1 MKKHNATLKGV
12 SNLKGLDLQ
21 LFADSGD
28 TTDANNKG
36 VDQPN
41 NNDNQEP
48 KTYTQDEVDKLLQ
61 SEADK
66 RVTEALKTAR
76 AKWEKEYKEQLEKE
90 KKEAERLSKLSA
102 EEREKEL
109 LKQKEEE
116 LAEKER
122 AIRMKELHLDT
133 IEVLAEEG
141 LPVGFAEFLIKDDA
155 ETTNENIKKFKKE
168 WQKALS
174 NAVDER
180 IKGKSPRL
188 SEGLGGQPKT
198 EGIGERLA
206 KTVKRNEEV
215 KKNNPYF

>member
-1 MKKHNATLKGV
+1 MENRIATLRGV

-21 LFADSGD
+21 LFADSENTDDLDIEDKVED
-28 TTDANNKG
+28 TEEK
-36 VDQPN
+36 
-41 NNDNQEP
+41 QET
-48 KTYTQDEVDKLLQ
+48 KTYTQEEVDKLLQ
-61 SEADK
+61 SETDR
-66 RVTEALKTAR
+66 RVTQALKTAK
-76 AKWEKEYKEQLEKE
+76 AKWEKEFREKLEKE

-155 ETTNENIKKFKKE
+155 ETTNENIKKFKKV
-168 WQKALS
+168 WQEALS
-174 NAVDER
+174 KAVDER

-188 SEGLGGQPKT
+188 PETKLENSQTVDFMKLASEASIRK
-198 EGIGERLA
+198 
-206 KTVKRNEEV
+206 
-215 KKNNPYF
+215 

>member
-1 MKKHNATLKGV
+1 MKKYNATLRGV

-28 TTDANNKG
+28 TTDTNNQG
-36 VDQPN
+36 AEQSN
-41 NNDNQEP
+41 NNDKQDNQEP

-109 LKQKEEE
+109 LKQKEQE

-168 WQKALS
+168 WQEALS
-174 NAVDER
+174 KAVDER

-188 SEGLGGQPKT
+188 PETKLESSQTVDFMKLASEASIRKL
-198 EGIGERLA
+198 
-206 KTVKRNEEV
+206 
-215 KKNNPYF
+215 

>member
-1 MKKHNATLKGV
+1 MKNEIATLRGV

-28 TTDANNKG
+28 TTDVDNKG

-48 KTYTQDEVDKLLQ
+48 KTYTQDEVDRLLQ

-76 AKWEKEYKEQLEKE
+76 AKWEKEYKEKLERE
-90 KKEAERLSKLSA
+90 KREAERLSKLSA

-109 LKQKEEE
+109 LKQKEQE
-116 LAEKER
+116 LAEKEK

-133 IEVLAEEG
+133 IEILAEEG

-168 WQKALS
+168 WQEALS
-174 NAVDER
+174 KAVDER

-188 SEGLGGQPKT
+188 PETKLENSQTVDFMKLASEASIRKL
-198 EGIGERLA
+198 
-206 KTVKRNEEV
+206 
-215 KKNNPYF
+215 

>member
-1 MKKHNATLKGV
+1 MKNETATLRGV
-12 SNLKGLDLQ
+12 SNLEGLEVQ
-21 LFADSGD
+21 SGD
-28 TTDANNKG
+28 ATDTNN
-36 VDQPN
+36 QSAEQLN
-41 NNDNQEP
+41 NNDKQDNQEL

-61 SEADK
+61 SEADR

-76 AKWEKEYKEQLEKE
+76 AKWEKEFREKLEKE

-116 LAEKER
+116 LAQKEK

-133 IEVLAEEG
+133 IEVLAEEN
-141 LPVGFAEFLIKDDA
+141 LPVGFAEFLIQNDA

-168 WQKALS
+168 WQEALS
-174 NAVDER
+174 KAVDER

-188 SEGLGGQPKT
+188 SETKLESEQTIDFMK
-198 EGIGERLA
+198 LA
-206 KTVKRNEEV
+206 NEANIR
-215 KKNNPYF
+215 KL

>member
-1 MKKHNATLKGV
+1 MKNETATLRGV
-12 SNLKGLDLQ
+12 SNLEGLEVQ
-21 LFADSGD
+21 SGD
-28 TTDANNKG
+28 TTDTNNQG
-36 VDQPN
+36 AEQLN
-41 NNDNQEP
+41 NNDKQDNQEL

-61 SEADK
+61 SEADR

-76 AKWEKEYKEQLEKE
+76 AKWEKEFREKLEKE

-109 LKQKEEE
+109 LKQKEQE

-141 LPVGFAEFLIKDDA
+141 LPVGFAEFLIKGDA

-168 WQKALS
+168 WQEALS
-174 NAVDER
+174 KAVDER

-188 SEGLGGQPKT
+188 SETKLESEQTIDFMK
-198 EGIGERLA
+198 LA
-206 KTVKRNEEV
+206 NEANIR
-215 KKNNPYF
+215 KL

>member
-1 MKKHNATLKGV
+1 MKNETATLRGV
-12 SNLKGLDLQ
+12 SNLKGPDSQ

-28 TTDANNKG
+28 TTDTNNQD
-36 VDQPN
+36 VEQLN
-41 NNDNQEP
+41 NNDKQDNQEL
-48 KTYTQDEVDKLLQ
+48 KTYTQEEVDKLLQ
-61 SEADK
+61 SEADR

-76 AKWEKEYKEQLEKE
+76 AKWEKEFREKLERE

-109 LKQKEEE
+109 LKQKEQE

-133 IEVLAEEG
+133 IEVLAQEG
-141 LPVGFAEFLIKDDA
+141 LPVGFAEFLIKGDA

-168 WQKALS
+168 WQEALS
-174 NAVDER
+174 KAVDER

-188 SEGLGGQPKT
+188 SETKLESEQTIDFMK
-198 EGIGERLA
+198 LA
-206 KTVKRNEEV
+206 NEANIR
-215 KKNNPYF
+215 KL

>member
-1 MKKHNATLKGV
+1 MKNEIATLRGV

-28 TTDANNKG
+28 TTDVDNKG

-48 KTYTQDEVDKLLQ
+48 KTYTQDEVDRLLQ

-76 AKWEKEYKEQLEKE
+76 AKWEKEYKEKLERE
-90 KKEAERLSKLSA
+90 KREAERLSKLSA

-109 LKQKEEE
+109 LKQKEQE
-116 LAEKER
+116 LAEKEK

-133 IEVLAEEG
+133 IEILAEEG

-168 WQKALS
+168 WQEALS
-174 NAVDER
+174 KAVDER

-188 SEGLGGQPKT
+188 PETKLESSQAVDFMK
-198 EGIGERLA
+198 LA
-206 KTVKRNEEV
+206 NEASIR
-215 KKNNPYF
+215 KL

>member
-1 MKKHNATLKGV
+1 M
-12 SNLKGLDLQ
+12 
-21 LFADSGD
+21 
-28 TTDANNKG
+28 
-36 VDQPN
+36 
-41 NNDNQEP
+41 
-48 KTYTQDEVDKLLQ
+48 
-61 SEADK
+61 EADR

-76 AKWEKEYKEQLEKE
+76 AKWEKEFREKLEKE

-109 LKQKEEE
+109 LKQKEQE

-155 ETTNENIKKFKKE
+155 ETTNENIKKFKKD
-168 WQKALS
+168 WQEALS
-174 NAVDER
+174 KAVDER

-188 SEGLGGQPKT
+188 SETKLESEETVDFMK
-198 EGIGERLA
+198 LA
-206 KTVKRNEEV
+206 SEASIRKL
-215 KKNNPYF
+215 

>member
-1 MKKHNATLKGV
+1 MKKHNATLRGL

-21 LFADSGD
+21 LFADSENTDDLDIEDKAKD
-28 TTDANNKG
+28 TEEK
-36 VDQPN
+36 
-41 NNDNQEP
+41 QET

-66 RVTEALKTAR
+66 RVTEALKTAK
-76 AKWEKEYKEQLEKE
+76 AKWEKEYKEQLERE

-133 IEVLAEEG
+133 IEILAEEN

-180 IKGKSPRL
+180 IKGKSPKL
-188 SEGLGGQPKT
+188 PETKLESNQIQDFMT
-198 EGIGERLA
+198 LA
-206 KTVKRNEEV
+206 NEASIR
-215 KKNNPYF
+215 K

>member
-1 MKKHNATLKGV
+1 MKNETATLRGV
-12 SNLKGLDLQ
+12 SNLEGLEVQ
-21 LFADSGD
+21 SGD
-28 TTDANNKG
+28 ATDTNN
-36 VDQPN
+36 QSAEQLN
-41 NNDNQEP
+41 NNDKQDNQEL

-61 SEADK
+61 SEADR

-76 AKWEKEYKEQLEKE
+76 AKWEKEFREKLEKE

-116 LAEKER
+116 LAQKEK

-133 IEVLAEEG
+133 IEVLAEEN
-141 LPVGFAEFLIKDDA
+141 LPVGFAEFLIQNDA

-168 WQKALS
+168 WQEALS
-174 NAVDER
+174 KAVDER

-188 SEGLGGQPKT
+188 SETKLESEQTMDFMK
-198 EGIGERLA
+198 LA
-206 KTVKRNEEV
+206 SEASIRK
-215 KKNNPYF
+215 

>member
-1 MKKHNATLKGV
+1 MKNEIATLRGV

-28 TTDANNKG
+28 TTDVDNKG

-48 KTYTQDEVDKLLQ
+48 KTYTQDEVDRLLQ

-76 AKWEKEYKEQLEKE
+76 AKWEKEYKEKLERE
-90 KKEAERLSKLSA
+90 KREAERLSKLSA

-109 LKQKEEE
+109 LKQKEQE
-116 LAEKER
+116 LAEKEK

-141 LPVGFAEFLIKDDA
+141 LPVGFAEFLIKGDA

-168 WQKALS
+168 WQEALS
-174 NAVDER
+174 KAVDER

-188 SEGLGGQPKT
+188 PETKLESSQAVDFMK
-198 EGIGERLA
+198 LA
-206 KTVKRNEEV
+206 NEASIR
-215 KKNNPYF
+215 KL

>member
-1 MKKHNATLKGV
+1 MKKDNATLRGL

-21 LFADSGD
+21 LFADSENTDDLDIEDKAKD
-28 TTDANNKG
+28 TEEK
-36 VDQPN
+36 
-41 NNDNQEP
+41 QET

-66 RVTEALKTAR
+66 RVTEALKTAK
-76 AKWEKEYKEQLEKE
+76 AKWEKEYKEQLERE

-109 LKQKEEE
+109 LKQKEQE

-141 LPVGFAEFLIKDDA
+141 LPVGFAEFLIQDDA

-168 WQKALS
+168 WQEALS
-174 NAVDER
+174 KAVDER
-180 IKGKSPRL
+180 IKGKSPKL
-188 SEGLGGQPKT
+188 PETKLENNQTVDFMK
-198 EGIGERLA
+198 LA
-206 KTVKRNEEV
+206 NEANIR
-215 KKNNPYF
+215 KL

>member
-1 MKKHNATLKGV
+1 MKKYNATLRGV
-12 SNLKGLDLQ
+12 SNLKGLPKMKLQ
-21 LFADSGD
+21 LFADSENTDDLDIEDKAKD
-28 TTDANNKG
+28 TEEK
-36 VDQPN
+36 
-41 NNDNQEP
+41 QET
-48 KTYTQDEVDKLLQ
+48 KTYTQEELDELLQ
-61 SEADK
+61 SETDK
-66 RVTEALKTAR
+66 RVTQALKTAK

-109 LKQKEEE
+109 LKQKEQE

-141 LPVGFAEFLIKDDA
+141 LPVGFAEFLIKDNA

-168 WQKALS
+168 WQEALS
-174 NAVDER
+174 KAVDER

-188 SEGLGGQPKT
+188 PGTKLESEQTVDFMK
-198 EGIGERLA
+198 LA
-206 KTVKRNEEV
+206 SEASIRK
-215 KKNNPYF
+215 

>member
-1 MKKHNATLKGV
+1 MKNEIATLRGV

-28 TTDANNKG
+28 TTDVDNKG

-41 NNDNQEP
+41 NNDNQES
-48 KTYTQDEVDKLLQ
+48 KTYTQDEVDRLLQ

-76 AKWEKEYKEQLEKE
+76 AKWEKEFREKLEKE

-109 LKQKEEE
+109 LKQKEQE
-116 LAEKER
+116 LAEKEK

-141 LPVGFAEFLIKDDA
+141 LPVGFAEFLIKGDA

-168 WQKALS
+168 WQEALS
-174 NAVDER
+174 KAVDER

-188 SEGLGGQPKT
+188 SETKLESEQTVDFMK
-198 EGIGERLA
+198 LA
-206 KTVKRNEEV
+206 NEASIR
-215 KKNNPYF
+215 KL